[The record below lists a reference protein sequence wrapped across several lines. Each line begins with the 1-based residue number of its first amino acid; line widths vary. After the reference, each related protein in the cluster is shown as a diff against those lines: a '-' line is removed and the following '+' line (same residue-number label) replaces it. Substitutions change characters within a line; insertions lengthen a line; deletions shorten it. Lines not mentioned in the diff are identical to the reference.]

1 MQASRLPETGRIW
14 RAAEEKLPEYRVD
27 IENRVKKAVLDE
39 GDKEVC
45 FPVIMKEVS
54 REDEEIW
61 TDALERNAYL
71 EETFK
76 LQDGESDY
84 RSFEEIKAD
93 TESNKILITSTKPV
107 SRELHNKQSTD
118 SIMREFTDNYLNPF
132 NKKWQSLNWKKKE
145 AEIQMLKNIFFLTK
159 KKISKKKQ
167 KNSIS
172 PAAAAPKK
180 NWQKKLR
187 NTF

>member
-1 MQASRLPETGRIW
+1 MNTEKWFTFRIH
-14 RAAEEKLPEYRVD
+14 AEEKLPEYRVD

-93 TESNKILITSTKPV
+93 TESNKNPHNQHKASKSGTS
-107 SRELHNKQSTD
+107 
-118 SIMREFTDNYLNPF
+118 
-132 NKKWQSLNWKKKE
+132 
-145 AEIQMLKNIFFLTK
+145 
-159 KKISKKKQ
+159 
-167 KNSIS
+167 
-172 PAAAAPKK
+172 
-180 NWQKKLR
+180 
-187 NTF
+187 